1 MADFFDELGRILAK
15 IWDAIYVHLCDV
27 LGGEVNEDWLISEEE

>member
-27 LGGEVNEDWLISEEE
+27 LGGEVNEDWFISEEE